1 MNEKEMRFDFTHF
14 SPLTSEEIAALE
26 TRINGV
32 ILQNLPV
39 TTIETTPE
47 DAKKRGAMALFG
59 EKYGDTVRMVDVSG
73 FSIEL
78 CGGTHVAATGE
89 IGMLKIVSEAS
100 VASGVRRIEAYTGL
114 NALDYVN
121 RTART
126 LALAAAT
133 LKCSPDALP
142 DRASAVAA
150 ELKNKEK
157 ELDKLKAE
165 IAAAKAGEL
174 FKIVG
179 EACGIR
185 ILTADAGEADANA
198 LRTLLDGAK
207 DDASVI
213 VAAGKNTE
221 KGTCTFVAF
230 CGKEAI
236 ARGAHAGNI
245 VRAVAQLAG
254 GNGGGKPDSA
264 MAGGREIAKIGE
276 ALAAVPGIVT
286 GMLK

>member
-1 MNEKEMRFDFTHF
+1 M
-14 SPLTSEEIAALE
+14 
-26 TRINGV
+26 
-32 ILQNLPV
+32 
-39 TTIETTPE
+39 
-47 DAKKRGAMALFG
+47 
-59 EKYGDTVRMVDVSG
+59 
-73 FSIEL
+73 
-78 CGGTHVAATGE
+78 
-89 IGMLKIVSEAS
+89 
-100 VASGVRRIEAYTGL
+100 
-114 NALDYVN
+114 
-121 RTART
+121 
-126 LALAAAT
+126 
-133 LKCSPDALP
+133 
-142 DRASAVAA
+142 
-150 ELKNKEK
+150 
-157 ELDKLKAE
+157 
-165 IAAAKAGEL
+165 
-174 FKIVG
+174 G
-179 EACGIR
+179 EAGGIR